1 MKRVHIFTER
11 EVANYFIAAVIAVL
25 LLCGTVIHAVN
36 EYDGG
41 KKYTIRTEH
50 GTYHSDNIRVCGKG
64 IAFDTDSKK
73 VIVMGNFN
81 ITSNLDK

>member
-1 MKRVHIFTER
+1 MKAE
-11 EVANYFIAAVIAVL
+11 NLYLIAITLAVITIVVVAAI
-25 LLCGTVIHAVN
+25 GMDN
-36 EYDGG
+36 S
-41 KKYTIRTEH
+41 KKYTIVTEH